1 MRLKAIGYVYDKS
14 RFINALYSHKA
25 HEVFSKLTWWGDS
38 ARLRESRAS
47 QVTRYFP
54 SLIMFSLKSSGRLF
68 GGYFN
73 LMWKY
78 MNLMVLYSQ
87 FRNKTSVDGGQVYRC
102 SFLPTEVT
110 IQLRAGHSEFGQF

>member
-1 MRLKAIGYVYDKS
+1 
-14 RFINALYSHKA
+14 
-25 HEVFSKLTWWGDS
+25 
-38 ARLRESRAS
+38 
-47 QVTRYFP
+47 
-54 SLIMFSLKSSGRLF
+54 MFSLKLSGRLF

-78 MNLMVLYSQ
+78 MNLMVPYSQ

-102 SFLPTEVT
+102 SSLPTEVT